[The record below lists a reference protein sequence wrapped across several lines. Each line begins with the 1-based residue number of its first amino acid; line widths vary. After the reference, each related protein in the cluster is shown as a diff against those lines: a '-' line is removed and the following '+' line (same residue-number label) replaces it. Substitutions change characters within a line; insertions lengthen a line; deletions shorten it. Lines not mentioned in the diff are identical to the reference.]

1 MQNKVKRGDSVISK
15 SKMFGIE
22 VDKIP
27 FENQKIDDIE
37 FEGNLYY
44 DPLKSGDNYIYRY
57 CLDIN
62 LLNSDKKDKEITVIL
77 FNPSEYNLSKN
88 NKNVFID
95 KTITN
100 VIKIIND
107 DNRFAKIR
115 ILNLFPTINTKP
127 KDLIKSQLK
136 YSYTDKK
143 AKEVETK
150 LCTNFKMIEN
160 IKDSTILLAW
170 GQIASNIKSIKVYKK
185 ELCEKL
191 SENNN
196 LLLTFCPVENNYP
209 KHPGRLDLDCCRNC
223 FGRSG
228 KIRLIEFKP

>member
-1 MQNKVKRGDSVISK
+1 MNTKTKL
-15 SKMFGIE
+15 FGIE
-22 VDKIP
+22 VDKVSI
-27 FENQKIDDIE
+27 EKQTIDNIE
-37 FEGNLYY
+37 IVADLYY
-44 DPLKSGDNYIYRY
+44 DPMKSGDNYIYRY

-62 LLNSDKKDKEITVIL
+62 LINSSNENKEITVIL
-77 FNPSEYNLSKN
+77 FNPSEYNLSKR
-88 NKNVFID
+88 NKNIFID

-127 KDLIKSQLK
+127 KDLIKNQLK

-170 GQIASNIKSIKVYKK
+170 GQIASNIKSIKEYKK
-185 ELCEKL
+185 ELFEKL

-223 FGRSG
+223 YGRSG